1 MYLLPSPLQWHISHP
16 FPSFSYAEHCKGQKK
31 CKGAHMPPP
40 PPPPPNPPG
49 PFPIRKPCVE
59 LAKREKK
66 IYRFRMG
73 FLKLVFVHAV
83 IIFLHFCV
91 YVIFFLFFN
100 I

>member
-1 MYLLPSPLQWHISHP
+1 M
-16 FPSFSYAEHCKGQKK
+16 
-31 CKGAHMPPP
+31 P

-91 YVIFFLFFN
+91 YIIFLYFLTFN
-100 I
+100 YVVHSE